1 MVPPADSCGTERG
14 GRIRARP
21 AEVTLLQLLPV
32 VASLLVLGAHFLR
45 GGNVVLVVL
54 VLAALGLLGVRRP
67 WAARTVQ
74 AVLLLGAVE
83 WVRSLVELASWRAQT
98 GQPATRL
105 VVILGSVAIFTGLS
119 ALVFRTTR
127 LRLRFAPSQRADD
140 SGLEGASGG
149 SGTDLRD
156 E

>member
-1 MVPPADSCGTERG
+1 M
-14 GRIRARP
+14 
-21 AEVTLLQLLPV
+21 

-54 VLAALGLLGVRRP
+54 VLTALGLLGVRRP

-74 AVLLLGAVE
+74 GVLLLGAVE
-83 WVRSLVELASWRAQT
+83 WVRSLVQLAAWRVQT

-105 VVILGSVAIFTGLS
+105 VVILGSVALCTGLS
-119 ALVFRTTR
+119 ALVFRTAR
-127 LRLRFAPSQRADD
+127 LRLRYAPGQRAAN
-140 SGLEGASGG
+140 SGLEGAPGG